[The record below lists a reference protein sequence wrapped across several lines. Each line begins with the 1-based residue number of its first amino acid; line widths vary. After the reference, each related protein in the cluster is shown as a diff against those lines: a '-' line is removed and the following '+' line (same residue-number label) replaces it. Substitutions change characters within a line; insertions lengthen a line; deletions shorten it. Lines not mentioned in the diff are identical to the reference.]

1 MTEKTTLFASGRRQ
15 FLQRAFPA
23 GVFLCLGGSQLL
35 SFSPASLKSNFVSE
49 KHKFLTDSG
58 MSYQGV
64 FRFAYQGGYIPT
76 MKKMAEK
83 IGKEKFIELF
93 KESAAEAAAE
103 MMAGMAKNFPKRDL
117 AAFSLSMKNPDP
129 VFKHALTFEIVED
142 SAKAFAV
149 KIKECL
155 WAKTFREADAA
166 DIGYAAICHGDFA
179 MAKAFNPHIRME
191 RTKTLMEGH
200 DHCNHRWIWEA

>member
-1 MTEKTTLFASGRRQ
+1 M
-15 FLQRAFPA
+15 
-23 GVFLCLGGSQLL
+23 
-35 SFSPASLKSNFVSE
+35 SFQEV
-49 KHKFLTDSG
+49 
-58 MSYQGV
+58 YQ
-64 FRFAYQGGYIPT
+64 FAYQGGYIPT

-83 IGKEKFIELF
+83 MGKEKFLELL
-93 KESAAEAAAE
+93 KESAADAAAD

-129 VFKHALTFEIVED
+129 IFRHALTFEIVED
-142 SAKAFAV
+142 LAAVFEV
-149 KIKECL
+149 KITECL

-179 MAKAFNPHIRME
+179 MAKAFNPKLRMI

-200 DHCNHRWIWEA
+200 DHCNHRWVWEV

>member
-1 MTEKTTLFASGRRQ
+1 MTKKISSFVPGRRQ
-15 FLQRAFPA
+15 FLLKVCPA
-23 GVFLCLGGSQLL
+23 GAFLCLGGGHLL
-35 SFSPASLKSNFVSE
+35 SFSPIDKRPKFESE

-58 MSYQGV
+58 MSYQEV
-64 FRFAYQGGYIPT
+64 YQFAYQGGYIPT
-76 MKKMAEK
+76 MKKMSEK
-83 IGKEKFIELF
+83 MGKERFLELL
-93 KESAAEAAAE
+93 KESAADAAAD

-129 VFKHALTFEIVED
+129 IFKHALTFEIVED
-142 SAKAFAV
+142 SAAAFEV
-149 KIKECL
+149 KITECL

-179 MAKAFNPHIRME
+179 MAKAFNPKIRMI

-200 DHCNHRWIWEA
+200 DHCNHRWVWEV